1 MSDNSTIII
10 TGGAGFIGSH
20 TCVELANHFELVVI
34 DNLYNS
40 SQASIH
46 KVEELTNQRITF
58 YQEDLLNIDNIE
70 PIFEKHNPEAVIHFA
85 GLKAVGESVQK
96 PLLYYENNLNST
108 LNLLKIM
115 KKYQCFNLIFSS
127 SATVYGNQP
136 SPLKET
142 MAIGHGVTNPYGQT
156 KFMIERILKDMCVS
170 SPQWKIISLRYF
182 NPIGAHSSGLI
193 GENPNDIPNNLMPFI
208 LKVGVNNNTNVHLGD
223 QFNQLKIFGNDY
235 STKDGTCERDF
246 IHVVDLAKGHLA
258 ALQKINKLSGYHV
271 FNLGTGRGSSVFEV
285 VKAYETI
292 SQREIKMEIEARRFG
307 DVAELYADPSKAK
320 TVLNWQTTLGLEEMI
335 RDSWNWQSKNP
346 DGYEKDDISM
356 Q

>member
-223 QFNQLKIFGNDY
+223 QFNQLKIFNY
-235 STKDGTCERDF
+235 ETNDGTCERDF

-271 FNLGTGRGSSVFEV
+271 FNLGTGQPMSVLKIVTTFEKV
-285 VKAYETI
+285 NQVTI
-292 SQREIKMEIEARRFG
+292 PYQLSDRRPG
-307 DVAELYADPSKAK
+307 DLEVCFCDPHH
-320 TVLNWQTTLGLEEMI
+320 TYQTLNWKTEKTLEDMCL
-335 RDSWNWQSKNP
+335 DSWNFQKLNP
-346 DGYEKDDISM
+346 RGF
-356 Q
+356 